1 MANHGLLVDTGYFFA
16 LYTER
21 DEHHSAAKRK
31 QDLLEQ
37 WPIVLPWPVLYE
49 TMNTRFVKMPGV
61 LARFG
66 AIVVRPDTVL
76 LDDSPYRDRS
86 YRTAMETA
94 SQRPFSL
101 VDAVLRAIVEDTNV
115 SISAMLTFNPRD
127 FYDVC
132 QKHRVALPCQDET
145 GFPARPR

>member
-1 MANHGLLVDTGYFFA
+1 MVVVNSGLLVDTGYFIA

-31 QDLLEQ
+31 QGLLER

-49 TMNTRFVKMPGV
+49 TMNTRFVKMPGA

-66 AIVVRPDTVL
+66 AILVHPDTVL
-76 LDDSPYRDRS
+76 LDDSPYREGS
-86 YRTAMETA
+86 YRTVGETA
-94 SQRPFSL
+94 PQRYFSL
-101 VDAVLRAIVEDTNV
+101 VDAVLRAIIEDTNV

-127 FYDVC
+127 FHDVC
-132 QKHRVALPCQDET
+132 RKHRVALPCQDESDS
-145 GFPARPR
+145 